1 MEGLQRAENPTQE
14 YPKVSSETLMGE
26 GMALRAAF
34 GRSAASSLSEWAGRL
49 GSVSGWLPSAFE
61 EIPSRDDLLKL
72 RLQRPS
78 VPT

>member
-26 GMALRAAF
+26 GMALRGLRPQCSILAV
-34 GRSAASSLSEWAGRL
+34 RWAGRL

-72 RLQRPS
+72 RLQMPS